1 MGRLRP
7 PWRWPLLRCGRIRKR
22 LVEEGLEHALRE
34 QPRPGQRRKLSGKQE
49 AHVIAVACSTP
60 PEGRGRWTLRLLSRE
75 SSGVGLRPVHLAGD
89 GAPDAQKNELKPWQ
103 REEWCIP
110 AVSAEFVAAM
120 EDVLDLYEEPYDPQ
134 RPPVCF
140 DETSTQLIG
149 ESRIPLPARPGRRER
164 FDYEYRRNGT
174 RNLFMLC
181 EPLRGWRHVAVTE
194 RRRMGDFAHQMRW
207 LADEAYTKAEK
218 IRVVLDNLNTHRP
231 ASLYETFDPAE
242 ARRILKRLEFHYTPK
257 HGSWLNMAEIELS
270 VFSRQCL
277 NRRIPDGATLTREL
291 AALVRRRNEA
301 HAHYRL
307 AIYHL
312 GCTDHFASSLS
323 YPAKSSGLSTS
334 ILAFSSEPRNDRLTR
349 NRPLGGGAHQPG
361 VFGQSAGGVRRRP
374 GLPGAAPRFHLV
386 VG

>member
-1 MGRLRP
+1 ML
-7 PWRWPLLRCGRIRKR
+7 
-22 LVEEGLEHALRE
+22 
-34 QPRPGQRRKLSGKQE
+34 
-49 AHVIAVACSTP
+49 
-60 PEGRGRWTLRLLSRE
+60 
-75 SSGVGLRPVHLAGD
+75 
-89 GAPDAQKNELKPWQ
+89 
-103 REEWCIP
+103 P

-134 RPPVCF
+134 RPTVCF

-231 ASLYETFDPAE
+231 ASLYESFDPAE

-277 NRRIPDGATLTREL
+277 NRRIPATLTREL

-301 HAHYRL
+301 HATSL

-323 YPAKSSGLSTS
+323 YPAKSSGLTTRSFTARLIENAPSS
-334 ILAFSSEPRNDRLTR
+334 IYP
-349 NRPLGGGAHQPG
+349 PQ
-361 VFGQSAGGVRRRP
+361 VWSAGV
-374 GLPGAAPRFHLV
+374 
-386 VG
+386 

>member
-1 MGRLRP
+1 M
-7 PWRWPLLRCGRIRKR
+7 
-22 LVEEGLEHALRE
+22 
-34 QPRPGQRRKLSGKQE
+34 
-49 AHVIAVACSTP
+49 
-60 PEGRGRWTLRLLSRE
+60 
-75 SSGVGLRPVHLAGD
+75 
-89 GAPDAQKNELKPWQ
+89 
-103 REEWCIP
+103 
-110 AVSAEFVAAM
+110 SAEFVAAM

-134 RPPVCF
+134 RPTVCF

-257 HGSWLNMAEIELS
+257 HGSWLNMAEIEAAEKLPQKLPGEGCNGDKIKETGG
-270 VFSRQCL
+270 RL
-277 NRRIPDGATLTREL
+277 REC
-291 AALVRRRNEA
+291 ADDESP
-301 HAHYRL
+301 RL
-307 AIYHL
+307 ACWPSLIWRR
-312 GCTDHFASSLS
+312 GC
-323 YPAKSSGLSTS
+323 
-334 ILAFSSEPRNDRLTR
+334 
-349 NRPLGGGAHQPG
+349 QPVIPCG
-361 VFGQSAGGVRRRP
+361 PSRG
-374 GLPGAAPRFHLV
+374 
-386 VG
+386 